1 MSDVK
6 KYIFS
11 QVANNTLSKE
21 EAKKLLNEL
30 QSSSKKN
37 KDVAIIGMAGR
48 FPGGPDKEAYW
59 TNIVRGTNLIRD
71 LPPARKKAIQYYI
84 ENVFNKQYPD
94 RAITDFHEDKIHFQ
108 KQGYF
113 EQIHQFDAALFG
125 ISPREAAVIDP
136 IQRIFL
142 EEVYHA
148 LEDAGYGGD
157 KVLGTNTGVF
167 VGRNH
172 TKSLS
177 FDIMVEDE
185 PLGVTGTWTGI
196 LSSRI
201 SYLFDLKGPSIV
213 TDTACSA
220 GLVSVHQACMAI
232 RSGECDMALAGGVS
246 GVQYNPVIGA
256 DTSLATYESADG
268 IVKTFDDRAN
278 GTVWSEGAGVVMLKG
293 LDQAIRDGDRVY
305 AVIKGSAA
313 NNDGRSN
320 GYTAPNALAQEE
332 MLVKAWQDAEINPE
346 HVSYIE
352 AHGTGTALGDPIEI
366 KALTNAFKRFTGKK
380 QFCAIG
386 TAKSNMG
393 HLVGASG
400 IAGLIKVVM
409 ALQAKKLPS
418 TINFEKPNQFIN
430 FSQSP
435 IYVSSELTPW
445 QPDGDIPRIAGVNSF
460 GFSGTNCHV
469 VVQEAPAQPARSA
482 APESSY
488 LFPVS
493 AKTATSFEAL
503 LQHYRTYFAGEGASL
518 AIQDV
523 CYTASTGRGHY
534 NLRAAIIATSVADLR
549 AKIETVLQSGYQQC
563 TEDWF
568 LFAEHKVVSDSKRQK
583 APGELTEQERKEQ
596 THQAAKLVTELA
608 GKASVS
614 LIKQTFLASYY
625 VKGADVDFAQL
636 YAAPVRRV
644 RLPVYPYDR
653 QEFWPEPGM
662 IDAFRGAGKVQSI
675 LHPLLHQRAVSS
687 KDKDIFTTELSLD
700 AHWPLTEHLIL
711 GNNIL
716 PGTAYVEAFKAIAVY
731 YWGEVPVEIANM
743 AFLAPLVVTPE
754 SDGYEVQYVVTHR
767 EGELDLEVI
776 SFDGTRW
783 VQHSAG
789 TLRQLSSVPQD
800 KVDLDALKAGKI
812 AQDSMYSNN
821 TDFSFGPRWRCSER
835 QWVGDKE
842 FIHSNKLASEFLSDL
857 DTYYLHPSLLDQ
869 SANGFSQTIIPGEMY
884 LPYLYTSMKVY
895 KPLPAEFYTVT
906 RLKEGKNGHHETLTF
921 DLTLCDVEG
930 NILAEMTD
938 YNIKRVDRKR
948 FQSQNSKGS
957 AFYGVTW
964 QVESS
969 DAASQPATGNV
980 VLFHRGDAQ
989 SQQLKAALAQRG
1001 ATVIEV
1007 SLGAQLAKVDAQTY
1021 VVGQS
1026 ESDYLALF
1034 EMLSDT
1040 PVSHVIHSALLGATP
1055 ADGQLLDTGI
1065 HSVFFIIKAML
1076 ATKHGQGIALSV
1088 LTQLAQQ
1095 ISSEQSQVN
1104 AYGRAVEGLCKS
1116 IRQEYGKITTRVID
1130 TDPQT
1135 ATTLLC
1141 DELMNLTGP
1150 FSLAFRDGQRFTPR
1164 LKVMAQG
1171 QFETEPV
1178 ALKSD
1183 GCYVITGGSGGL
1195 ALETAIHLAEK
1206 KQVNLVLLSRS
1217 ALDPEDPRMEKVSEA
1232 LSTIEVA
1239 GSHVQYFS
1247 ADVTDEASLASALD
1261 KARAL
1266 YGRINGVFHCAGTAG
1281 RGLLMDKELPVF
1293 DRVLLPKVQG
1303 TVLLDRLTQQDDPDF
1318 LVFYSSITALFAGQG
1333 QGDYTAANSFMDGY
1347 AENLALQGRRAL
1359 SVNWAPWKETGM
1371 AVDFGIGSGEG
1382 TYVYGVENA
1391 EALDMLDV
1399 MLASLQ
1405 PVLCGG
1411 RLNLANLHEKGSIVP
1426 LSEGISRQVRKHAGL
1441 QDGPAP
1447 SASGVAGATEATDV
1461 TLTGIEQGSANE
1473 STQQLA
1479 VIWATTL
1486 GLKEIDIY
1494 DTFTSLGGDSI
1505 LAIELQRALEK
1516 HFPGMFD
1523 ITDIY
1528 SYPSVATMAEYLNE
1542 QSDDAAAPATA
1553 HQAALNP
1560 AQPDDAA
1567 LMAMLDGLDSG
1578 DASIDD
1584 ILKVVD

>member
-1 MSDVK
+1 MSDLK

-30 QSSSKKN
+30 QSGEKKSK
-37 KDVAIIGMAGR
+37 DIAIIGMAGR

-59 TNIVRGTNLIRD
+59 GNIVRGTNLIRD
-71 LPPARKKAIQYYI
+71 LPEARKKAIQYYI

-94 RAITDFHEDKIHFQ
+94 RAITDFREDKINYQ

-113 EQIHQFDAALFG
+113 EQIHEFDASVFG

-148 LEDAGYGGD
+148 MEDAGYGGE
-157 KVLGTNTGVF
+157 KILGSNTGVF
-167 VGRNH
+167 IGRNH

-232 RSGECDMALAGGVS
+232 RSGECEMALAGGVS

-278 GTVWSEGAGVVMLKG
+278 GTVWSEGAGVVMLKS
-293 LDQAIRDGDRVY
+293 LEQAIKDGDRVY

-332 MLVKAWQDAEINPE
+332 MLVKAWKDAEINPE
-346 HVSYIE
+346 QVSYIE

-366 KALTNAFKRFTGKK
+366 KALSNAFKRFTNKK

-430 FSQSP
+430 FPNSP
-435 IYVSSELTPW
+435 VYVSSEMAPW
-445 QPDGDIPRIAGVNSF
+445 QTIGDVPRTAGVNSF

-469 VVQEAPAQPARSA
+469 VVQEAPAQPARN
-482 APESSY
+482 EVTETSY
-488 LFPVS
+488 LFPIS
-493 AKTATSFEAL
+493 AKSVQSFEAL
-503 LQHYRTYFAGEGASL
+503 LKNYLTYFDAEGDNL

-534 NLRAAIIATSVADLR
+534 NLRAMIIASSVSDLR
-549 AKIETVLQSGYQQC
+549 AKIRAVIESGYEEC

-568 LFAEHKVVSDSKRQK
+568 LFAEHKVVSDSKRQREQ
-583 APGELTEQERKEQ
+583 GELTEHEKKDHSRM
-596 THQAAKLVTELA
+596 AAQLITDLTAKPAV
-608 GKASVS
+608 SV
-614 LIKQTFLASYY
+614 IKQTFLASYY
-625 VKGADVDFAQL
+625 VKGADIAFDKL
-636 YAAPVRRV
+636 YSSPCQRV

-653 QEFWPEPGM
+653 KEFWPEPAM
-662 IDAFRGAGKVQSI
+662 IDAFRGAGKVQENI
-675 LHPLLHQRAVSS
+675 HPLLHRLAVSS
-687 KDKDIFTTELSLD
+687 RDKDIFTTELSLED
-700 AHWPLTEHLIL
+700 HWPLTEHLIL
-711 GNNIL
+711 GINIL
-716 PGTAYVEAFKAIAVY
+716 PGTAYVEAFKQIAVY
-731 YWGEVPVEIANM
+731 YWGEVPVEITNM

-754 SDGYEVQYVVTHR
+754 TDGYEVQFVVTHR
-767 EGELDLEVI
+767 DQGVDIEVI
-776 SFDGTRW
+776 SYNGSDWIKHISG
-783 VQHSAG
+783 S
-789 TLRQLSSVPQD
+789 LRQLTSVPEYR
-800 KVDLDALKAGKI
+800 VDLEALKAGKE

-835 QWVGDKE
+835 QWVGENE
-842 FIHSNKLASEFLSDL
+842 FIHNNKLATEFWPDL

-869 SANGFSQTIIPGEMY
+869 SANGFSQTIIPGTMY
-884 LPYLYTSMKVY
+884 LPYIYTSMKVY
-895 KPLPAEFYTVT
+895 APLPAEFYTVT
-906 RLKEGKNGHHETLTF
+906 RLKSSRSGHNETLTF

-948 FQSQNSKGS
+948 FQVQNDKGS
-957 AFYGVTW
+957 AFYRVDW
-964 QVESS
+964 QAE
-969 DAASQPATGNV
+969 AADSPRAEMPGRLIFLNS
-980 VLFHRGDAQ
+980 GDAR
-989 SQQLKAALAQRG
+989 SRQLKSAFEHRG
-1001 ATVIEV
+1001 ATVIDV
-1007 SLGAQLAKVDAQTY
+1007 TLGDQVAKVDDNTY
-1021 VVGQS
+1021 TVGDS
-1026 ESDYLALF
+1026 EADYLALF
-1034 EMLSDT
+1034 ELLAAEPVAHVVHGFLVNST
-1040 PVSHVIHSALLGATP
+1040 PDDDALLSK
-1055 ADGQLLDTGI
+1055 GI
-1065 HSVFFIIKAML
+1065 YSVIYTIKAML
-1076 ATKHGQGIALSV
+1076 ANKINSDVAFSV
-1088 LTQLAQQ
+1088 LTHQAQQ
-1095 ISSEQSQVN
+1095 ISSEQQVN

-1116 IRQEYGKITTRVID
+1116 IKMEYGKVATRVID
-1130 TDPQT
+1130 TDLHT
-1135 ATTLLC
+1135 SVESLAA
-1141 DELMNLTGP
+1141 EFANAEGP
-1150 FSLAFRDGQRFTPR
+1150 FSVAFRDEERYLP
-1164 LKVMAQG
+1164 
-1171 QFETEPV
+1171 QFGIVNPTELGSEPLS
-1178 ALKSD
+1178 LKSD

-1195 ALETAIHLAEK
+1195 ALETAVHLAG
-1206 KQVNLVLLSRS
+1206 KQPVNLVLMSRS
-1217 ALDPEDPRMEKVSEA
+1217 PLNPDDPRMDKVGEA

-1247 ADVTDEASLASALD
+1247 ADVTDEVSLAAALD
-1261 KARAL
+1261 KARSL
-1266 YGRINGVFHCAGTAG
+1266 YGRINGVFHCAGAAG
-1281 RGLLMDKELPVF
+1281 RGLIMDKDQSVF
-1293 DRVLLPKVQG
+1293 DKVLLPKIRG
-1303 TVLLDRLTQQDDPDF
+1303 TVLLDRLTRQDETDF
-1318 LVFYSSITALFAGQG
+1318 MVFYSSISSLFAGQG
-1333 QGDYTAANSFMDGY
+1333 QADYTAANSFMDAY
-1347 AENLALQGRRAL
+1347 AENLMQQGRRAL
-1359 SVNWAPWKETGM
+1359 AINWAPWMETGM
-1371 AVDFGIGSGEG
+1371 AVEHGVGSGEG
-1382 TYVYGVENA
+1382 TYVYGLGDA
-1391 EALDMLDV
+1391 EALDMLDT
-1399 MLASLQ
+1399 MLDSNL
-1405 PVLCGG
+1405 PVLCSG
-1411 RLNLANLHEKGSIVP
+1411 RLNLSVFDERGSIVP
-1426 LSEGISRQVRKHAGL
+1426 LSDGISQQVRKHADKDS
-1441 QDGPAP
+1441 QAKNQAKNPASSP
-1447 SASGVAGATEATDV
+1447 EAVDAADV
-1461 TLTGIEQGSANE
+1461 TLTGFEQGAANE
-1473 STQQLA
+1473 NTQQLA

-1505 LAIELQRALEK
+1505 LAIELQRALEQR
-1516 HFPGMFD
+1516 FPGQFD

-1528 SYPSVATMAEYLNE
+1528 SYPSVAMMADYLNGGE
-1542 QSDDAAAPATA
+1542 EEEPAAK
-1553 HQAALNP
+1553 
-1560 AQPDDAA
+1560 AQPDDDE

-1578 DASIDD
+1578 DSSIDD
-1584 ILKVVD
+1584 ILQAVE